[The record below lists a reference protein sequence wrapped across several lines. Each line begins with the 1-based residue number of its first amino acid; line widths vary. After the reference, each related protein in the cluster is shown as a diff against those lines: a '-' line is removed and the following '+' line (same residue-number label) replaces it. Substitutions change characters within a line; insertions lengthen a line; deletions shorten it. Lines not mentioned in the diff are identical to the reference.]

1 VAAAAGA
8 DLWVRHL
15 QIVALERQVAAMVH
29 IQQTPRL
36 RGVRTRGVVAG
47 EQVKIRLVLIKMP
60 LLVVQE
66 V

>member
-1 VAAAAGA
+1 
-8 DLWVRHL
+8 
-15 QIVALERQVAAMVH
+15 MVH

-66 V
+66 L